1 MHLRTT
7 TYLGGGLLL
16 VLGALAQLGLGGCAT
31 TASDPPEHARAA
43 MLFARHCAACHG
55 PRGAADTA
63 LVEHLQPP
71 PRDFA
76 AGVFHLVSTTNGVPT
91 DRDLLRTLERGMPG
105 STMPSFD
112 WMPEEDLRGLVRYV
126 RHLAIDGRA
135 MHLSADARTAGGTLR
150 EADARA
156 RSAAMLRP
164 GPEVELPDLAAADAA
179 TLAQGQRLF
188 LTRCAACHGPDGS
201 GFGDEKTPM
210 SKSGLAWPR
219 NFAAGVLK
227 GGATPHDLALRIR
240 AGMPAAGMP
249 AIRLSD
255 ADTAAVVAFTRSLIP
270 PATEDRF
277 VQRRLRLRAERVEQ
291 LPEHADD
298 GRWQPTALVLAPLQW
313 RLTPARVI
321 DAAFLHD
328 GRDLAVRLQW
338 DDPRRDDDVTRA
350 PCPDAVALQISADED
365 PPLLSMGSPD
375 QAVHMWQWQSFPPHA
390 AAGFTDALQPRLDGT
405 RADVPLQPLP
415 VGFTAPSTAAR
426 AAHGRGIGSGGAFR
440 SADRELAAKASWQ
453 DGRWTLVLRRKLAGT
468 DHEDLDLVAGRRVHI
483 ACAVWDGS
491 HAEAGARKSISVW
504 HRLELAP

>member
-7 TYLGGGLLL
+7 TCLGGGLLL
-16 VLGALAQLGLGGCAT
+16 VFGALGQLSLGGCAT
-31 TASDPPEHARAA
+31 TAADPPEHARSAL
-43 MLFARHCAACHG
+43 LFARHCAACHG

-63 LVEHLQPP
+63 LVEYLQPP

-76 AGVFHLVSTTNGVPT
+76 AGVFHLVSTANGIPT
-91 DRDLLRTLERGMPG
+91 DADLLRTLERGMPG

-112 WMPEEDLRGLVRYV
+112 WMPEEDLRGLVRFV
-126 RHLAIDGRA
+126 RHLAVEGRA
-135 MHLSADARTAGGTLR
+135 MQLSADARAAGRTLR
-150 EADARA
+150 EADARTRA
-156 RSAAMLRP
+156 QAMLRP
-164 GPEVELPDLAAADAA
+164 GPEVELPELDVADDT

-188 LTRCAACHGPDGS
+188 LTRCAACHGPDGR
-201 GFGDEKTPM
+201 GFGDETTPM

-227 GGATPHDLALRIR
+227 GGATPRDLALRVR

-270 PATEDRF
+270 PAHEDRF
-277 VQRRLRLRAERVEQ
+277 VQRRLRLRAERVAR
-291 LPEHADD
+291 LPEGGTG
-298 GRWQPTALVLAPLQW
+298 GRWQPVPLVLAPLQW
-313 RLTPARVI
+313 RLMPARAI
-321 DAAFLHD
+321 DVAFLHD

-350 PCPDAVALQISADED
+350 PYPDAVALQISADED
-365 PPLLSMGSPD
+365 PPLLAMGSPD
-375 QAVHMWQWQSFPPHA
+375 HAVHMWQWQAFPPHA

-415 VGFTAPSTAAR
+415 VELTVPSTAAR
-426 AAHGRGIGSGGAFR
+426 AAHGRGIGSAGAFR

-453 DGRWTLVLRRKLAGT
+453 DGRWTLVLRRPLAGSN
-468 DHEDLDLVAGRRVHI
+468 HEDLDLVVGRRVHI

-491 HAEAGARKSISVW
+491 HAEAGARKSITVW